1 MSLPERKD
9 VLDGIDA
16 VDEEIDRLEGLAAA
30 AGTGVMPDLRRG
42 FLAPRKGL
50 ERLRQRL
57 HKLLE
62 SLPDPVADDESEDE
76 PFFTAEQLADL
87 AEALTVTVTPE
98 AEAVLA
104 EEHGP
109 VTEVIEVPATP
120 KRGPGRPRK
129 TTTEEK

>member
-76 PFFTAEQLADL
+76 
-87 AEALTVTVTPE
+87 
-98 AEAVLA
+98 
-104 EEHGP
+104 
-109 VTEVIEVPATP
+109 VIEVPATP

-129 TTTEEK
+129 TTTTEEK